1 MEQGEDSPMLTER
14 INKRQRE
21 KQELEVLLAEEQ
33 NKKIFLTEGQVM
45 AFLNYVCEMP
55 LEDMNKRRAIIN
67 ILVHSVY
74 LYDDYFTL
82 IINTTR
88 KPMSVDHIP
97 LDKISHTFNEKCESE
112 GQCSFNSDTVPP
124 KRTVSVLD
132 AVLFY

>member
-1 MEQGEDSPMLTER
+1 MLTER
-14 INKRQRE
+14 IKKRQRE
-21 KQELEVLLAEEQ
+21 KRELEVLLAEEQ

-88 KPMSVDHIP
+88 KPMRVDHIP
-97 LDKISHTFNEKCESE
+97 LDEISHAFNEKCESE
-112 GQCSFNSDTVPP
+112 RSEERRVGKECRSRWSP
-124 KRTVSVLD
+124 
-132 AVLFY
+132 YH

>member
-1 MEQGEDSPMLTER
+1 MLTER
-14 INKRQRE
+14 IKKRQRE
-21 KQELEVLLAEEQ
+21 KRELEVLLAEEQ

-97 LDKISHTFNEKCESE
+97 LDEISHTFKEKCESE
-112 GQCSFNSDTVPP
+112 GQCSFNSDTVPFGGNGQ
-124 KRTVSVLD
+124 TE
-132 AVLFY
+132 AE

>member
-1 MEQGEDSPMLTER
+1 MLTER

-97 LDKISHTFNEKCESE
+97 LDEISHTFNEKCESE